1 MKNTNN
7 ADNIT
12 VQQNN
17 EEWWKGTT
25 LILGE
30 STISGRKEKKMSRN
44 RKIKVR
50 YFPGAKIKDMYHYA
64 IPLLEK
70 KRKISSYI
78 LVQIMP
84 LINLVIIFWK
94 IWLSWRM
101 DFILGKLPSCKKITL
116 SSPTVST
123 YEESAMR
130 NNEVLTNRLK
140 EQGIPYITH
149 DDIIHKHL
157 YLDSLNWNSVRFSV
171 LTEKFLSYIRGNWLQ
186 IETQN
191 QRKNNEA
198 NSSEIITENS
208 DDIIDGLKT
217 LRLKYPQNPIIA
229 QVNINS
235 IRNRFRTLVSLVT
248 STSDIDIRLISET
261 KIDESFP
268 LSQFMIDGFSMP
280 YRRDRNAHGG
290 GILVYFRNNI
300 TWKFS
305 KWISKVKNGYSVVHI
320 TLINPW

>member
-84 LINLVIIFWK
+84 LINLVIIF
-94 IWLSWRM
+94 
-101 DFILGKLPSCKKITL
+101 
-116 SSPTVST
+116 
-123 YEESAMR
+123 
-130 NNEVLTNRLK
+130 
-140 EQGIPYITH
+140 
-149 DDIIHKHL
+149 
-157 YLDSLNWNSVRFSV
+157 
-171 LTEKFLSYIRGNWLQ
+171 
-186 IETQN
+186 
-191 QRKNNEA
+191 
-198 NSSEIITENS
+198 
-208 DDIIDGLKT
+208 
-217 LRLKYPQNPIIA
+217 
-229 QVNINS
+229 
-235 IRNRFRTLVSLVT
+235 
-248 STSDIDIRLISET
+248 
-261 KIDESFP
+261 
-268 LSQFMIDGFSMP
+268 
-280 YRRDRNAHGG
+280 
-290 GILVYFRNNI
+290 
-300 TWKFS
+300 
-305 KWISKVKNGYSVVHI
+305 
-320 TLINPW
+320 